1 MKTEWNARKTFYNFH
16 ILLHFTFVGAAAC
29 GKLDLSAAS
38 NISQLLRCGASAG
51 TGLSVAESIGR
62 LVEQLASRG
71 AEKREQLQLPL
82 PFRHWSLGWFS
93 CFRWGIKANTAN
105 KIYSYPPHVDTRRQL
120 FSDCDIVN
128 KQLILR
134 LLLKPTVKLDEGCCS
149 ARSLIARSLRAWT
162 WWIDTF
168 WCSLKGKT
176 IK

>member
-29 GKLDLSAAS
+29 GKLDLSAAW
-38 NISQLLRCGASAG
+38 NISQLLRCDASAG

-62 LVEQLASRG
+62 TAGQPRR
-71 AEKREQLQLPL
+71 RENSCKLPL

-105 KIYSYPPHVDTRRQL
+105 KIYSYPRHVDTRRQL

-168 WCSLKGKT
+168 WCSLKGKA